1 MAEDNTTQY
10 IDLPNYTIKAD
21 KDWEDNPSG
30 YDKDIGSEIVKGIMD
45 ATRPK
50 DASFFVDSS
59 FASIQRAETF
69 DPESGSCK
77 NEPTLHTL
85 AQKFGNNVFSLG
97 IPGIGFIYGMLKT
110 PPSLGI
116 SCSWEA
122 NGVGLLAQA
131 IKKLAQDGTYQSIVQ
146 MLGNAQL
153 PPVLRWYYFY
163 KNVF

>member
-21 KDWEDNPSG
+21 KDWENKPSG
-30 YDKDIGSEIVKGIMD
+30 YDKDIGSEIVQGIRE
-45 ATRPK
+45 ATQPK
-50 DASFFVDSS
+50 DASFLVDSS

-69 DPESGSCK
+69 DPEKESYT

-122 NGVGLLAQA
+122 NGVGLLSQA
-131 IKKLAQDGTYQSIVQ
+131 IKNIARNEMYQSIVQ

-163 KNVF
+163 